1 MNILQCAKSLYDL
14 VYPPKQGTAVP
25 LRPPAPKREGS
36 EGIDAYGVRCAYGAN
51 RRFPPLLRGTIMNI
65 HSPDTI
71 TILAME
77 PIYAKTCVNIGG
89 IITPNI
95 HSFDADERDAAKYV
109 VKQMKYRYWEK
120 YAILDKNADVRC
132 GDEYIWKWM
141 VDNRLAVREN
151 TPVPKNWKEY
161 REVGFPTLVPS

>member
-1 MNILQCAKSLYDL
+1 MNILQCAKTLYDW
-14 VYPPKQGTAVP
+14 VYPPKTI
-25 LRPPAPKREGS
+25 RPEQN
-36 EGIDAYGVRCAYGAN
+36 I
-51 RRFPPLLRGTIMNI
+51 LRGNI
-65 HSPDTI
+65 LKIHDPNTI
-71 TILAME
+71 TILSIA

-132 GDEYIWKWM
+132 GDESIWKWM
-141 VDNRLAVREN
+141 VANRLAVREN

-161 REVGFPTLVPS
+161 REVGKPTSAPS

>member
-1 MNILQCAKSLYDL
+1 M
-14 VYPPKQGTAVP
+14 TASPAP
-25 LRPPAPKREGS
+25 LRFP
-36 EGIDAYGVRCAYGAN
+36 
-51 RRFPPLLRGTIMNI
+51 PPLLRGNI
-65 HSPDTI
+65 LKIHDPNTI
-71 TILAME
+71 TILSIA

-161 REVGFPTLVPS
+161 RETYGFPYDPIPFSNALPIEQQSQTRKGKGSCAVGASKREAFK

>member
-1 MNILQCAKSLYDL
+1 MNIFQCAKSLYDL
-14 VYPPKQGTAVP
+14 VYPPKTVHPEQD
-25 LRPPAPKREGS
+25 
-36 EGIDAYGVRCAYGAN
+36 I
-51 RRFPPLLRGTIMNI
+51 LRGNI
-65 HSPDTI
+65 LKIHDPNTI
-71 TILAME
+71 TILSIT

-141 VDNRLAVREN
+141 VANRLAVREN

-161 REVGFPTLVPS
+161 VSSSSITF

>member
-14 VYPPKQGTAVP
+14 VYPPKTI
-25 LRPPAPKREGS
+25 RPEQN
-36 EGIDAYGVRCAYGAN
+36 I
-51 RRFPPLLRGTIMNI
+51 LRGNIMNI

-77 PIYAKTCVNIGG
+77 PIYAKTCVRIGG
-89 IITPNI
+89 IITPDIN
-95 HSFDADERDAAKYV
+95 SSDPNEQDAAKYV
-109 VKQMKYRYWEK
+109 MKQMKYRYWEK
-120 YAILDKNADVRC
+120 YAIMDKNADVRC

-141 VDNRLAVREN
+141 VANRLAVREN

-161 REVGFPTLVPS
+161 RETYGLTT